1 MTQPTDQRPAA
12 VPFPAKQAGSERTR
26 WWWTEPAVWTERM
39 LTALDEGVKGGVWYS
54 LIDKVYAPRNLAAA
68 WARVQAN
75 AGAAGSDGQSI
86 AAFAA
91 QAERH
96 LQQLHEQ
103 LRTGSYQP
111 LPVRRVWIDKPGST
125 EQRPLGIPAIRDRVV
140 QTALRQVLEPIWE
153 AGFAEQSYGFRP
165 GRGCLDAL
173 HRVEEL
179 LKAGYTFVVDADL
192 KSYFDTIP
200 HERLL
205 ADVGHRVADQRVLD
219 LVTAYL
225 KAGVLDGLQ
234 EWTPEEGTPQGAV
247 ISPLLANL
255 YLNEFDHA
263 MAQTG
268 YQLIRYADDF
278 VILCRSQAEA
288 ERALAEVRQL
298 VEARGLTLHPSKTR
312 LVDASQ
318 AGGFD
323 FLGYHFERGYRWPR
337 AKSLDKLK
345 DKVRELTPRTHGNS
359 LAVIVWR
366 LNATLRGW
374 FHYFKYSHRTTFPR
388 LDKWVR
394 MRVRSILRR
403 RAGRRGR
410 GRGRDHHRWPN
421 AYFTDLGLLDL
432 TTAQGAFCQSH

>member
-1 MTQPTDQRPAA
+1 
-12 VPFPAKQAGSERTR
+12 
-26 WWWTEPAVWTERM
+26 M
-39 LTALDEGVKGGVWYS
+39 LIALDTGVKGGVWYS
-54 LIDKVYAPRNLAAA
+54 LIDKVYAPTNLAAA

-111 LPVRRVWIDKPGST
+111 LPVRRTWIDKPGST

-140 QTALRQVLEPIWE
+140 QTALRHVLEPIWE
-153 AGFAEQSYGFRP
+153 AEFAEQSYGFRP

-173 HRVEEL
+173 HQVEAL

-205 ADVGHRVADQRVLD
+205 ADVGHKVADQRILD
-219 LVTAYL
+219 LVAAYL

-234 EWTPEEGTPQGAV
+234 EWTPEQGTPQGAV

-255 YLNEFDHA
+255 YLNEFDHILA
-263 MAQTG
+263 DKG

-278 VILCRSQAEA
+278 VILCRSLAEA
-288 ERALAEVRQL
+288 ERALADVRQL

-337 AKSLDKLK
+337 VKSLDKLK
-345 DKVRELTPRTHGNS
+345 DKVRDLTPRKHGNA
-359 LAVIVWR
+359 LVVLVGT
-366 LNATLRGW
+366 LNASLRGW
-374 FHYFKYSHRTTFPR
+374 FHYFKYSHWTTFPR
-388 LDKWVR
+388 LDEWVR
-394 MRVRSILRR
+394 MRIRSILRR
-403 RAGRRGR
+403 RTGRRGR
-410 GRGRDHHRWPN
+410 GRGRDHQRWPN
-421 AYFTDLGLLDL
+421 VYFTDLGLYNLS
-432 TTAQGAFCQSH
+432 TAHGAFCQSH

>member
-1 MTQPTDQRPAA
+1 
-12 VPFPAKQAGSERTR
+12 
-26 WWWTEPAVWTERM
+26 M
-39 LTALDEGVKGGVWYS
+39 LTALDKGVKGGVWYS
-54 LIDKVYAPRNLAAA
+54 LIDKVYAPQNLAAA

-103 LRTGSYQP
+103 LRTDSYQP

-125 EQRPLGIPAIRDRVV
+125 EQRPLGIPAVRDRVV

-173 HRVEEL
+173 RRVEEL
-179 LKAGYTFVVDADL
+179 LEAGYTYVVDADL
-192 KSYFDTIP
+192 KGYFDSIP

-205 ADVGHRVADQRVLD
+205 ADVGHKIADQRILD
-219 LVTAYL
+219 LVAAYL

-234 EWTPEEGTPQGAV
+234 EWTPEQGTPQGAV

-255 YLNEFDHA
+255 YLDEFDHTL
-263 MAQTG
+263 AQQG
-268 YQLIRYADDF
+268 YQLVRYADDF
-278 VILCRSQAEA
+278 VILCRHQAEA
-288 ERALAEVRQL
+288 ERALAAVRQL
-298 VEARGLTLHPSKTR
+298 VAARGLTLHPSKTR

-359 LAVIVWR
+359 LLVIVRR

-394 MRVRSILRR
+394 MRMRSILRR

-421 AYFTDLGLLDL
+421 AYFTTLGLYDL

>member
-1 MTQPTDQRPAA
+1 MMQPTDQRPAA
-12 VPFPAKQAGSERTR
+12 VPFPAKRAGSELTR

-39 LTALDEGVKGGVWYS
+39 LTALDEGVKGGMWYS

-75 AGAAGSDGQSI
+75 AGAAGCDGQSI
-86 AAFAA
+86 AAFAE

-125 EQRPLGIPAIRDRVV
+125 EKRPLGIPAIRDRVV

-153 AGFAEQSYGFRP
+153 VGFAEQSYGFRP
-165 GRGCLDAL
+165 GRGCLHAL
-173 HRVEEL
+173 RRVEEL
-179 LKAGYTFVVDADL
+179 LEAGYTFVVDADL
-192 KSYFDTIP
+192 KSYFDSIP

-205 ADVGHRVADQRVLD
+205 ADVGHLIADQRILD
-219 LVTAYL
+219 LVAAYL

-234 EWTPEEGTPQGAV
+234 EWTPEQGTPQGAV

-263 MAQTG
+263 LAQQG
-268 YQLIRYADDF
+268 YQLVRYADDF
-278 VILCRSQAEA
+278 VILCRSHAEA
-288 ERALAEVRQL
+288 ERALAAVRQL
-298 VEARGLTLHPSKTR
+298 VEPRGLTLHPSKTR

-337 AKSLDKLK
+337 TKSLDKLK
-345 DKVRELTPRTHGNS
+345 DNVRELTPRTHGNA
-359 LAVIVWR
+359 LIVIVGR
-366 LNATLRGW
+366 LNRALRGW

-394 MRVRSILRR
+394 MRMRSILRR

-421 AYFTDLGLLDL
+421 AYFTDLGLFDL

>member
-12 VPFPAKQAGSERTR
+12 VPFPAKQAGSVRTR

>member
-1 MTQPTDQRPAA
+1 
-12 VPFPAKQAGSERTR
+12 
-26 WWWTEPAVWTERM
+26 M

>member
-1 MTQPTDQRPAA
+1 MTRPTDQRPAA
-12 VPFPAKQAGSERTR
+12 VPFPAKQAGQGPTR

-39 LTALDEGVKGGVWYS
+39 LTALQRGVKGGVWYS

-75 AGAAGSDGQSI
+75 AGAAGCDGQSI

-91 QAERH
+91 QAEWH
-96 LQQLHEQ
+96 LRQLHEQ
-103 LRTGSYQP
+103 LRTGSYRPQ
-111 LPVRRVWIDKPGST
+111 PVRRVWIDKPGST
-125 EQRPLGIPAIRDRVV
+125 EQRPLGIPAVRDRVV
-140 QTALRQVLEPIWE
+140 QTALRQVLEPIYE

-173 HRVEEL
+173 RRVEEL
-179 LKAGYTFVVDADL
+179 LQAGYTFVVDADL
-192 KSYFDTIP
+192 KGYFDSIP
-200 HERLL
+200 HARLL
-205 ADVGHRVADQRVLD
+205 ADVARKVADQRVLD
-219 LVTAYL
+219 LVAAYL

-234 EWTPEEGTPQGAV
+234 EWQPEQGTPQGAV

-255 YLNEFDHA
+255 YLDEFDHA
-263 MAQTG
+263 MARQG
-268 YQLIRYADDF
+268 YQLVRYADDF
-278 VILCRSQAEA
+278 VILCRSAAEA
-288 ERALAEVRQL
+288 ERALADVRRL
-298 VEARGLTLHPSKTR
+298 VEGRGLTLHPTKTR

-345 DKVRELTPRTHGNS
+345 DKIRELTPRTHGHA
-359 LAVIVWR
+359 LEQIVGR

-394 MRVRSILRR
+394 LRVRSILRR
-403 RAGRRGR
+403 RAGGHGCGR
-410 GRGRDHHRWPN
+410 GRAHQRWPN
-421 AYFTDLGLLDL
+421 AYFGTLGLFDL
-432 TTAQGAFCQSH
+432 TTAQGVFCQSH